1 MSKPAQ
7 QTRLG
12 AVPVAGTQPG
22 LVVAGFG
29 RHVLVETE
37 SGERVICHP
46 RGKKSQ
52 AVVGD
57 RVRWLPSQDEGTIE
71 KIEERSNLFYRQDEM
86 RTKSFAANL
95 DQVLILIAAEPEFS
109 ESQLTRAL
117 IAAEAERITPLIAL
131 NKSDLTEPFARAWAK
146 LAPYRDMGYKM
157 LALAINPRTATI
169 RLNGAQLTE
178 LPELINLLRGNKTL
192 VLGPSGAG
200 KSSLTNLLVPDARV
214 LTAEISQALNSGKH
228 TTTSTTLYWVKVEGD
243 EARTTALIDSPG
255 FQEFGLHHIDPM
267 RLAHYMPDI
276 KAHAQHCRFYNC
288 THLHEPGCGVISE
301 VKSGRSPYG
310 ISASRYRLYSD
321 LFAEL
326 SQPRY

>member
-1 MSKPAQ
+1 MSKPA
-7 QTRLG
+7 RV
-12 AVPVAGTQPG
+12 ASPAASAPVSGTQPG

-37 SGERVICHP
+37 SGKRLICHP
-46 RGKKSQ
+46 RGKKSR

-57 RVRWLPSQDEGTIE
+57 RIQWLPSQDEGTVE
-71 KIEERSNLFYRQDEM
+71 KIEARSNLFYRQDEL

-117 IAAEAERITPLIAL
+117 IAAEAERIPPIIAL
-131 NKSDLTEPFARAWAK
+131 NKSDLTEPFGRAWRK
-146 LAPYRDMGYKM
+146 LAPYRAMGYRM
-157 LALAINPRTATI
+157 LPLAIKPKVVETAANDRQT
-169 RLNGAQLTE
+169 TE
-178 LPELINLLRGNKTL
+178 LQDLLRGKKTL

-200 KSSLTNLLVPDARV
+200 KSSLTNLLIPGAQV

-228 TTTSTTLYWVKVEGD
+228 TTTSTTLYWID
-243 EARTTALIDSPG
+243 ADRTSALIDSPG
-255 FQEFGLHHIDPM
+255 FQEFGLHHIDAM
-267 RLAHYMPDI
+267 HLANYMPDL
-276 KAHAQHCRFYNC
+276 KAHAQNCKFYNC

-301 VKSGRSPYG
+301 VKSASGPGG
-310 ISASRYRLYSD
+310 ISTSRYRLYSD

-326 SQPRY
+326 SQSHY